1 MGKILFDLIPY
12 AIRGF
17 TRYFFCFAAI
27 LSLFISVN
35 HSQSAADSPQSSAAA
50 PAVTTDSASRVT
62 HNSAT
67 LRGTVNANGLSTTA
81 WVQYRIVNGP
91 SKNTFSTQTVIGTS
105 NTEVSFNIIA
115 LLPGTTYYY
124 RLAARNDA
132 GTVYGDEL
140 SFTTTDMKTSLTADI
155 TAPTGSVSIN
165 NGAYRTNSLT
175 VTLELSAV
183 DNIGVTGYYFS
194 TSAIP
199 PSSHTTGW
207 TSATPA
213 INYKQDV
220 SYTLS
225 GDDGKNTVYVWYKD
239 ASGNISYA
247 ASDSIIVDTT
257 PPTITIANPTSG
269 STYKTTRKAIN
280 ISGSA
285 SDSTSE
291 INNVVWITSKGEDE
305 TESKTISWNISNID
319 LLEGDNEITI
329 KATDS
334 LGNTGTATITITYAA
349 GNNPPTVITG
359 PATSITTDFATL
371 TGTVNAEGLSTTAWF
386 QYGTSSESYSHTS
399 SIVNIDSSSVD
410 TPIDNHI
417 SGLLAGTSY
426 YYRLAARNSAG
437 AAYGAEMSFNT
448 KPPKGKI
455 SGYVMESVSGK
466 PIESVRIRL
475 KGTKARKKAYKILFS
490 DADGFFEF
498 NELDADT
505 FDIFA
510 IKTGLKSA
518 RQVVEMPEGEENI
531 VEIKLGSIQGEELKR
546 DLVEEKKGTETS
558 HPTPNKSEETKP
570 EAQNPKQI

>member
-1 MGKILFDLIPY
+1 MGKILFGLIPS
-12 AIRGF
+12 AIPGF
-17 TRYFFCFAAI
+17 MRYFFCLVKI
-27 LSLFISVN
+27 LFLFIAVN
-35 HSQSAADSPQSSAAA
+35 HSQSAAYSQQSSAAA
-50 PAVTTDSASRVT
+50 PTVTTDTASRVT

-81 WVQYRIVNGP
+81 WFQYRIVNGP
-91 SKNTFSTQTVIGTS
+91 SKSTFSTQTVIGTGD
-105 NTEVSFNIIA
+105 TEVNFSIIE

-140 SFTTTDMKTSLTADI
+140 PFTTTDMKTSLTADI
-155 TAPTGSVSIN
+155 TAPTGSISIN

-175 VTLELSAV
+175 VTLELSAA

-213 INYKQDV
+213 INYKEDV

-239 ASGNISYA
+239 ASGNISDV

-269 STYKTTRKAIN
+269 STYKTTSKTIN
-280 ISGSA
+280 ISGIA

-291 INNVVWITSKGEDE
+291 INNVVWSTGKGKDE
-305 TESKTISWNISNID
+305 MESKTISWTISNVD
-319 LLEGDNEITI
+319 LLEGDNVITV

-334 LGNTGTATITITYAA
+334 LGNTGTATITITYAV
-349 GNNPPTVITG
+349 GNNPPMVITG
-359 PATSITTDFATL
+359 PATGITTDFATL

-410 TPIDNHI
+410 TPINNHI
-417 SGLLAGTSY
+417 SGLLAGTTY

-437 AAYGAEMSFNT
+437 AAYGAEMIFNT

-455 SGYVMESVSGK
+455 SGYVIESVIGK
-466 PIESVRIRL
+466 PIESVRLRL
-475 KGTKARKKAYKILFS
+475 KGTKARKKAFKVIFS
-490 DADGFFEF
+490 GPDGFFEF

-510 IKTGLKSA
+510 IKTGFEGA

-531 VEIKLGSIQGEELKR
+531 IEIKLGSIQGEEQKK
-546 DLVEEKKGTETS
+546 DLELIRK
-558 HPTPNKSEETKP
+558 
-570 EAQNPKQI
+570 

>member
-1 MGKILFDLIPY
+1 MRRILSGIKTSDMH
-12 AIRGF
+12 GF
-17 TRYFFCFAAI
+17 MRFSFCFVAV
-27 LSLFISVN
+27 LFLFIVVN

-50 PAVTTDSASRVT
+50 PTVTTDSASRVT

-67 LRGTVNANGLSTTA
+67 LRGTVNAHGLSTTA
-81 WVQYRIVNGP
+81 WFQYRIVDGP
-91 SKNTFSTQTVIGTS
+91 SKTTVSPQTVIGTS
-105 NTEVSFNIIA
+105 DAEVSFNIIQ

-124 RLAARNDA
+124 RLVAENDA
-132 GTVYGDEL
+132 GTVYGDEV
-140 SFTTTDMKTSLTADI
+140 SFTTTDMKTSLTTDI

-175 VTLELSAV
+175 VTLELSAA

-199 PSSHTTGW
+199 PSPHTVGW

-213 INYKQDV
+213 INYKEDV

-225 GDDGKNTVYVWYKD
+225 DDDGKNTVYVWYKD
-239 ASGNISYA
+239 ASGNISDA

-269 STYKTTRKAIN
+269 STYKTTSKTIN

-291 INNVVWITSKGEDE
+291 INNVVWSTGKGKDE
-305 TESKTISWNISNID
+305 TESKTISWTISNID
-319 LLEGDNEITI
+319 LLEGDNVITI

-334 LGNTGTATITITYAA
+334 FGNTGTATITITYAA
-349 GNNPPTVITG
+349 GNNPPTAITG
-359 PATSITTDFATL
+359 PAKGITTDFATL
-371 TGTVNAEGLSTTAWF
+371 TGIVNAEGLSATAWF

-417 SGLLAGTSY
+417 SGLLAGTTY
-426 YYRLAARNSAG
+426 YYRFAARNSAG
-437 AAYGAEMSFNT
+437 AAYGSEMIFNT

-455 SGYVMESVSGK
+455 SGYVMESVIGK
-466 PIESVRIRL
+466 PIESARIRL
-475 KGTKARKKAYKILFS
+475 KGTKARKKAFKVLFS

-498 NELDADT
+498 NELDTDT
-505 FDIFA
+505 YDIFA
-510 IKTGLKSA
+510 IKTGFKSA

-531 VEIKLGSIQGEELKR
+531 IEINLASIQGEELKG
-546 DLVEEKKGTETS
+546 DLVEDKKGTD
-558 HPTPNKSEETKP
+558 TPHSSPIPQGER
-570 EAQNPKQI
+570 

>member
-1 MGKILFDLIPY
+1 MGKILFGLIPS
-12 AIRGF
+12 AIPGF
-17 TRYFFCFAAI
+17 MRCFFSFVTV
-27 LSLFISVN
+27 LFLFTIVN
-35 HSQSAADSPQSSAAA
+35 HSPSAAYSPQSSSAA
-50 PAVTTDSASRVT
+50 PTVTTDPASQVT

-81 WVQYRIVNGP
+81 LFQYRIVDGP
-91 SKNTFSTQTVIGTS
+91 SKTTVSTQTVIGTS
-105 NTEVSFNIIA
+105 DTEVSFNIIA

-124 RLAARNDA
+124 RLVAENDA
-132 GTVYGDEL
+132 GTVYGDEV

-155 TAPTGSVSIN
+155 ASPTGSISIN
-165 NGAYRTNSLT
+165 NGAYRTNSLI
-175 VTLELSAV
+175 VTLELSAA

-199 PSSHTTGW
+199 PSPHTAGW

-213 INYKQDV
+213 INYKEDV

-239 ASGNISYA
+239 ASGNISDV

-269 STYKTTRKAIN
+269 STYKTASKTIN

-291 INNVVWITSKGEDE
+291 INNVVWSTSKGKDE
-305 TESKTISWNISNID
+305 TESKTISWNISNVD
-319 LLEGDNEITI
+319 LLEGDNVITI

-359 PATSITTDFATL
+359 HATGITTDFATL
-371 TGTVNAEGLSTTAWF
+371 TGTVNAEELSTTAWF

-399 SIVNIDSSSVD
+399 SMITIESSLLD
-410 TPIDNHI
+410 TPIDNYI
-417 SGLLAGTSY
+417 SGLLAGTTY

-437 AAYGAEMSFNT
+437 AAYGAEMIFNT

-455 SGYVMESVSGK
+455 SGYVMESISGK
-466 PIESVRIRL
+466 PIESARIRL
-475 KGTKARKKAYKILFS
+475 KGINARKKAFKILFS
-490 DADGFFEF
+490 DADGFYEF

-505 FDIFA
+505 YDIFA

-518 RQVVEMPEGEENI
+518 RHEVKLLEGEKNN
-531 VEIKLGSIQGEELKR
+531 VEIKLESIRGEEQKR
-546 DLVEEKKGTETS
+546 DLIEDKKGTDTP
-558 HPTPNKSEETKP
+558 HPTPNKPEETKP

>member
-1 MGKILFDLIPY
+1 MGKILFGLIPS
-12 AIRGF
+12 AIPGF
-17 TRYFFCFAAI
+17 MRCFFSFVTV
-27 LSLFISVN
+27 LFLFTTVN
-35 HSQSAADSPQSSAAA
+35 HSPSAADSPQSSAAA
-50 PAVTTDSASRVT
+50 PTVTTDSASRVT
-62 HNSAT
+62 YNSAT
-67 LRGTVNANGLSTTA
+67 LRGTVNAHGLSTTA
-81 WVQYRIVNGP
+81 WFQYRIVDGP
-91 SKNTFSTQTVIGTS
+91 SKTTVSPQTVIGTS
-105 NTEVSFNIIA
+105 DTEVSFNIIQ

-124 RLAARNDA
+124 RLVAENDA
-132 GTVYGDEL
+132 GTVYGDEV
-140 SFTTTDMKTSLTADI
+140 SFTTTDMKTSLTTDI

-165 NGAYRTNSLT
+165 NGAHRTNSLT
-175 VTLELSAV
+175 VTLELSAA

-199 PSSHTTGW
+199 PSPHTVGW
-207 TSATPA
+207 TSTTPA
-213 INYKQDV
+213 INYKEDV

-225 GDDGKNTVYVWYKD
+225 DDDGKNTVYVWYKD
-239 ASGNISYA
+239 ASGNVSDA

-269 STYKTTRKAIN
+269 STYKTTSKTIN

-291 INNVVWITSKGEDE
+291 INNVVWSTGKGKDE
-305 TESKTISWNISNID
+305 TESKTISWTISNVD
-319 LLEGDNEITI
+319 LLAGDNVITI

-349 GNNPPTVITG
+349 GNIPPTVITG
-359 PATSITTDFATL
+359 HATGIITDFATL

-417 SGLLAGTSY
+417 SGLLAGTTY

-437 AAYGAEMSFNT
+437 AAYGYEMIFNT

-455 SGYVMESVSGK
+455 SGYVMYSVSSK
-466 PIESVRIRL
+466 PIESVRLRL
-475 KGTKARKKAYKILFS
+475 KGTKAREKAFKVLFS
-490 DADGFFEF
+490 GADGFFEF

-505 FDIFA
+505 YDIFA

-531 VEIKLGSIQGEELKR
+531 IEINLASIQEERKR
-546 DLVEEKKGTETS
+546 DLVEDKKGTDTP
-558 HPTPNKSEETKP
+558 HPAPIPQGER
-570 EAQNPKQI
+570 

>member
-1 MGKILFDLIPY
+1 MGKIRFGLIPS
-12 AIRGF
+12 AIPGF
-17 TRYFFCFAAI
+17 VRCFFSFVTV
-27 LSLFISVN
+27 LFLFTTVN
-35 HSQSAADSPQSSAAA
+35 HSPSAAYSPQSSSAA
-50 PAVTTDSASRVT
+50 PTVTTDTASQVT

-81 WVQYRIVNGP
+81 GFQYRIVDGP
-91 SKNTFSTQTVIGTS
+91 SKTTVSTQTVIGTS
-105 NTEVSFNIIA
+105 DTEVSFNIIA

-124 RLAARNDA
+124 RLVAENDA
-132 GTVYGDEL
+132 GTVYGDEV

-165 NGAYRTNSLT
+165 NGDYRTNSLI
-175 VTLELSAV
+175 VTLELSAA
-183 DNIGVTGYYFS
+183 DNMGVTGYYLS
-194 TSAIP
+194 ISAVP
-199 PSSHTTGW
+199 PSPHTAGWMSVAPDSH
-207 TSATPA
+207 
-213 INYKQDV
+213 YQEDV

-225 GDDGKNTVYVWYKD
+225 GDDGKNTAYVWYKD
-239 ASGNISYA
+239 ASGNISDV

-269 STYKTTRKAIN
+269 STYKTTSKTIN
-280 ISGSA
+280 IGGSA

-291 INNVVWITSKGEDE
+291 INNVVWSTSKGKDE
-305 TESKTISWNISNID
+305 KESKTISWNISNAD
-319 LLEGDNEITI
+319 LLEGDNVITI

-359 PATSITTDFATL
+359 HATGITTDFATL
-371 TGTVNAEGLSTTAWF
+371 TGTVHAEGLSTTAWF

-399 SIVNIDSSSVD
+399 SMVNIDSSSVD
-410 TPIDNHI
+410 TPTDNYI
-417 SGLLAGTSY
+417 SGLLAGTTY

-437 AAYGAEMSFNT
+437 AAYGAEMILNT

-466 PIESVRIRL
+466 PIESARIRL
-475 KGTKARKKAYKILFS
+475 KGTKARKKAFRILFS

-505 FDIFA
+505 YDIFA
-510 IKTGLKSA
+510 IKTGFKSA

-531 VEIKLGSIQGEELKR
+531 IEIKLGSIQGEELKR
-546 DLVEEKKGTETS
+546 DLVEGKKGTD
-558 HPTPNKSEETKP
+558 TPHSSPLLQGER
-570 EAQNPKQI
+570 

>member
-1 MGKILFDLIPY
+1 MGKILFGFISSTIP
-12 AIRGF
+12 GF
-17 TRYFFCFAAI
+17 MRYFFSFVTV
-27 LSLFISVN
+27 LLLFITVN
-35 HSQSAADSPQSSAAA
+35 HSQYAADSPQSSAAA
-50 PAVTTDSASRVT
+50 PAVTTDSASHVT

-175 VTLELSAV
+175 VTLELSAA

-291 INNVVWITSKGEDE
+291 INNVVWSTSKGEDE
-305 TESKTISWNISNID
+305 MENKTISWNISNID
-319 LLEGDNEITI
+319 LLEGDNVITI

-334 LGNTGTATITITYAA
+334 VGNTGMATITITYTA
-349 GNNPPTVITG
+349 GNNPPRVITG
-359 PATSITTDFATL
+359 PVTSITTDFATL
-371 TGTVNAEGLSTTAWF
+371 TGIVDAEGLPATAWF
-386 QYGTSSESYSHTS
+386 QYGTSSESYSDTS
-399 SIVNIDSSSVD
+399 SMTNIENSSLD

-417 SGLLAGTSY
+417 SGLLAGTTY
-426 YYRLAARNSAG
+426 YYRLAAQNSIG
-437 AAYGAEMSFNT
+437 TAYGREMIFNT

-455 SGYVMESVSGK
+455 SGYVMYSINGK
-466 PIESVRIRL
+466 PIESVRLRL
-475 KGTKARKKAYKILFS
+475 KGTMARKKTFRVILS

-505 FDIFA
+505 YDIFA

-518 RQVVEMPEGEENI
+518 RQMVELKDFGENN
-531 VEIKLGSIQGEELKR
+531 VEIKLRSIQEEEQKR
-546 DLVEEKKGTETS
+546 YLIEDKKGTD
-558 HPTPNKSEETKP
+558 TPRPAPSLKKEG
-570 EAQNPKQI
+570 